1 MSASVLV
8 VEDDNT
14 LRKNICTFLV
24 RQGYT
29 VDSAANGTEGIE
41 KLESACP
48 DIALIDLFL
57 PDTDGIELM
66 SRVRAI
72 EPQIPIVIMTGTG
85 SVQAAVDAMKA
96 GASDYLSKPLVLK
109 ELALLLAKLLRS
121 QQQASMLS
129 YFIER
134 EADQSGIEKI
144 LGESPAIQGIKR
156 RIRQFLAAERHL
168 DDQAPPSVLIT
179 GETGCGKELVAR
191 AFHFDGARREQ
202 PFVEINCASIPAHL
216 LEAELFGYE
225 RGAFTDAK
233 QRKIGLVDAANGGTL
248 FLDEIGE
255 MAHDLQAK
263 LLTLL
268 ENRRVRR
275 LGSVQE
281 HDVNVRIIAAT
292 NQDLEL
298 RVEEGTFRS
307 DLYYRLRVIQVDV
320 PPLRDRGDD
329 VRLLA
334 ERFLRLH
341 AERYRHPGLSIGED
355 AMQRLLHYHWPGNVR
370 ELRNTLEQAV
380 LLCAGSESVR
390 AEHVLVTGR
399 CPPSFAPVEAI
410 LSRGD
415 SLNLQ
420 VMEVR
425 HVREAL
431 ARTGGNLT
439 RAAALLG
446 LSRDTLRYRLSKY
459 GITTDGQPAAVTG
472 R

>member
-1 MSASVLV
+1 MSASILV
-8 VEDDNT
+8 VDDDST
-14 LRKNICTFLV
+14 LRKNISTFLI

-29 VDSAANGTEGIE
+29 VDSAATGRDGIAA
-41 KLESACP
+41 LERNRP
-48 DIALIDLFL
+48 DVALIDLFL
-57 PDTDGIELM
+57 PDIDGLELL
-66 SRVRAI
+66 SRLRAV
-72 EPQIPIVIMTGTG
+72 EPQILVVIMTGAG

-96 GASDYLSKPLVLK
+96 GANDYLSKPLILK
-109 ELALLLAKLLRS
+109 ELGLLLAKLLRS

-129 YFIER
+129 YFIDR
-134 EADQSGIEKI
+134 EAGQSGVEKI
-144 LGESPAIQGIKR
+144 LGESPAIAAIKQ
-156 RIRQFLAAERHL
+156 RIRQFIAAEKHL
-168 DDQAPPSVLIT
+168 TDQAPPSVLVT

-191 AFHFDGARREQ
+191 AFHFDGPRCEK

-281 HDVNVRIIAAT
+281 HEVNVRIIAAT

-298 RVEEGTFRS
+298 LVQEGRFRN
-307 DLYYRLRVIQVDV
+307 DLYYRLRVIQLEV
-320 PPLRDRGDD
+320 PPLRERGDD

-334 ERFLRLH
+334 ESFLRLH
-341 AERYRHPGLSIGED
+341 AERYRRPDLCLGQD
-355 AMQRLLHYHWPGNVR
+355 ALDRLLGYHWPGNVR

-380 LLCAGSESVR
+380 LLSTDGTQVR
-390 AEHVLVTGR
+390 AEHVLVPEINAHAER
-399 CPPSFAPVEAI
+399 AVQPVDPQ
-410 LSRGD
+410 GD

-420 VMEVR
+420 DMEIR

-431 ARTGGNLT
+431 TRTDGNLT

-446 LSRDTLRYRLSKY
+446 LSRDTLRYRLAKY
-459 GITTDGQPAAVTG
+459 NITADG
-472 R
+472 